1 MAPPCAQAT
10 RKRAPSPLAARGG
23 SPKRTHLVWADRRY
37 VVCYVVYRYTNV
49 AAGSAERGFTYTG
62 KTLDEERR
70 HRQHEA
76 GRSTNVHMK
85 AARERGDRFEYRI
98 LERLEWAC
106 RATDFDDEQPRL
118 EAFLRRVAQCEAG
131 HTPALWPRGSYNI
144 RDESNVGEHY
154 RAAMLAA
161 AREVHD
167 RRWDRVIQPALQ
179 AYFDEH
185 QELWSVPQDHPAIGS
200 VVKTMRS
207 QGCYIRE
214 SNPKAAA
221 RRAWLEERKWADSHD
236 DGKWT
241 HVIQPALQAY
251 FDEHQE
257 LWSVPQDHPAIGSVV
272 ANMRS
277 QGSYI
282 GESNPKAA
290 ARRAWLEERKWADSL
305 HDGKWTHVIQPALQA
320 YFDEHQELWS
330 VPQDHPVIGSVVS
343 NMRSQGDYIG
353 ESNPK
358 AAARRAWLEERKWAD
373 SYSDG
378 KWTHVIQ
385 PALQAYFDEHQELW
399 SVPQDHP
406 VIGSVVDHMRS
417 HGAYIGES
425 NPKAAARR
433 AWLEER
439 KWADSHNDGRWTYV
453 IQPAFRAFFAHHKHL
468 LVRQSGDYADAADW
482 WPAAL
487 MPLKELG
494 RLVNSIRSGNT
505 AIPPEFRDELV
516 DTMGFV
522 FHTKDL
528 KTHLLRASAH
538 LWAARVVERT
548 LGLFAVLPTLWGKKR
563 DAKLRAL
570 IPELAHWA
578 KSASM
583 WAAGAAAWH
592 ARRAAVI
599 ASTCGK
605 RGPRFLAALAEKS
618 L

>member
-1 MAPPCAQAT
+1 MGFIQNPMAPPCAQAT

-257 LWSVPQDHPAIGSVV
+257 LWSVPQDHP
-272 ANMRS
+272 
-277 QGSYI
+277 
-282 GESNPKAA
+282 
-290 ARRAWLEERKWADSL
+290 
-305 HDGKWTHVIQPALQA
+305 
-320 YFDEHQELWS
+320 
-330 VPQDHPVIGSVVS
+330 
-343 NMRSQGDYIG
+343 
-353 ESNPK
+353 
-358 AAARRAWLEERKWAD
+358 
-373 SYSDG
+373 
-378 KWTHVIQ
+378 
-385 PALQAYFDEHQELW
+385 
-399 SVPQDHP
+399 